1 MRLIT
6 QELSRS
12 QFRQQAPPH
21 ALLDEPTPR
30 TPLERNTRFSP
41 APRKNEGLGGNL
53 WRAAQFVQD
62 ELIKFAYVPGPFRP
76 WRRTFIGGKRTHFA

>member
-12 QFRQQAPPH
+12 QFRQRAPPH

-41 APRKNEGLGGNL
+41 APRKKANFFGSLN
-53 WRAAQFVQD
+53 F
-62 ELIKFAYVPGPFRP
+62 
-76 WRRTFIGGKRTHFA
+76 T